1 MSIAVAATCIRP
13 ECRQPAVR
21 MIHCS
26 TNGHVSRHVQS
37 PSAGHYLLTY
47 RCSVCGH
54 TWAVSRDTPLANAL
68 MLNGTPEPQR
78 GW

>member
-1 MSIAVAATCIRP
+1 MSIAVAATCVRTD
-13 ECRQPAVR
+13 CRQPAVR

-26 TNGHVSRHVQS
+26 SNGHGSGPVDSTS
-37 PSAGHYLLTY
+37 TGPYLLTY

-54 TWAVSRDTPLANAL
+54 TWAVTRDTPLANAT
-68 MLNGTPEPQR
+68 MMESKPEPQR